1 MARMIPPYAAP
12 ECSSPGEREIFRR
25 LRDDPGAK
33 DWIIL
38 HSLDIANHK
47 RQVAG
52 EIDFVVI
59 VPFKGVLCLEVKA
72 CTTLRREGGLW
83 YYGPDQKPDPRG
95 PFKQAS
101 EAMHSLRQRL
111 SARRLG
117 LFRVVFWSA
126 VMFPYIRFTAI
137 SDEWHPWQVIDSR
150 AFRARPISSLIE
162 SVLNNARDFLRGC
175 PGARWFNP
183 ASKEPDPGQC
193 EIIAEALRPD
203 FEFFEDAKSLA
214 KRRDDELKH
223 YTEEQYL
230 ALDAMEANPRVAFN
244 GPAGTGKTLLAIEA
258 TRRGLA
264 AGRRVLLICFN
275 RLLGRWLEEQAS
287 GMYPGVVTRTIHR
300 HMLEVSGM
308 MPGDYP
314 REFWENELPLLATDK
329 LLENLD
335 DESLFDELVIDE
347 AQDILRENYLDF
359 LDLNLK
365 GGLSAGRWRLFGDF
379 EKQAIYGA
387 ANLSLNSFLETRGL
401 NVPVYTLRVNCR
413 NTPRIAS
420 LAHLLGGLDPAY
432 KKVLRPD
439 DRIDPELYYYE
450 DGREQEQLL
459 VKILQKLYQE
469 GFTGKDIVLL
479 SPLAEDSCA
488 AKVTASP
495 WKDRLRPFETAGKE
509 HIGYCSIYA
518 FKGLEAPYTII
529 TDVERIAEPYARSLF
544 YTGVTRALH
553 RLVILCHQ
561 SVKKE
566 VIDVLLKRPVCQ

>member
-1 MARMIPPYAAP
+1 MARMIPPYPSP

-25 LRDDPGAK
+25 LRDDPGTK
-33 DWIIL
+33 DWIVL

-52 EIDFVVI
+52 EIDFVII

-72 CTTLRREGGLW
+72 CTALRREGGLW
-83 YYGPDQKPDPRG
+83 YYGTDQKPDPRG

-101 EAMHSLRQRL
+101 EAMHSLRERL
-111 SARRLG
+111 SARRADLS
-117 LFRVVFWSA
+117 RVVFWSA
-126 VMFPYIRFTAI
+126 VIFPYIKFTAI
-137 SDEWHPWQVIDSR
+137 SGEWHAWQVIDCR
-150 AFRARPISSLIE
+150 AFRSRPLSSLIE
-162 SVLNNARDFLRGC
+162 SVLDNARDFLCGC

-183 ASKEPDPGQC
+183 ALKEPDPGQC
-193 EIIAEALRPD
+193 QSIAEALRSN
-203 FEFFEDAKSLA
+203 FEFFGDAKFQA
-214 KRRDDELKH
+214 KRRDDELRH

-230 ALDAMEANPRVAFN
+230 ALDAMEANPRVAFV

-258 TRRGLA
+258 SRRGLV

-275 RLLGRWLEEQAS
+275 RLLGRWLEAQTS
-287 GMYPGVVTRTIHR
+287 NMFPGVVARTIHR
-300 HMLEVSGM
+300 HMLEVSGI
-308 MPGDYP
+308 MPGNYP
-314 REFWENELPLLATDK
+314 AEFWENELPLLATDK
-329 LLENLD
+329 LLEGA
-335 DESLFDELVIDE
+335 DEERLFDELVIDE

-401 NVPVYTLRVNCR
+401 NVPVFSLRVNCR

-439 DRIDPELYYYE
+439 DGIDPELYYYE
-450 DGREQEQLL
+450 GDKEQEQLL
-459 VKILQKLYQE
+459 AKVLRKLHQE
-469 GFTGKDIVLL
+469 GFAGKDVVVL
-479 SPLAEDSCA
+479 SPLAEGSCA
-488 AKVTASP
+488 ARMTASP
-495 WKDRLRPFETAGKE
+495 WKDRLRPFETAGKG
-509 HIGYCSIYA
+509 HIRYCSIHA
-518 FKGLEAPYTII
+518 FKGLEAPCTVI
-529 TDVERIAEPYARSLF
+529 TDIERIAEPYARSLF

-553 RLVILCHQ
+553 RLAILCHQ

-566 VIDVLLKRPVCQ
+566 VISVLLKQPVC